1 VMSRDTGGVVNLTGT
16 YDTATDSLHLNGQGY
31 DLDGAFLPNAV
42 TVRLQGQY
50 TSPSDGGGFVA
61 LTGPRDSGVNVLCAA
76 YEESAATMWGTLNLA
91 IAGGAVAGFEV
102 VDGDT
107 SIVLLQGTAVGTVT
121 TTKAIAFTG
130 IEFSGNGSWN
140 TLTRHIEGV
149 WASPL
154 GHGTFSGDECLS
166 GTPQKN

>member
-1 VMSRDTGGVVNLTGT
+1 
-16 YDTATDSLHLNGQGY
+16 
-31 DLDGAFLPNAV
+31 V

-50 TSPSDGGGFVA
+50 TSPSGDGGFVA
-61 LTGPRDSGVNVLCAA
+61 LTGARNSVVHVFCAA
-76 YEESAATMWGTLNLA
+76 YEDSAATMWGTLNLA
-91 IAGGAVAGFEV
+91 IAGGAVAGFQV

-107 SIVLLQGTAVGTVT
+107 AIVLLQGTAVGTIT
-121 TTKAIAFTG
+121 TTKALAFTG

-140 TLTRHIEGV
+140 TLTHHIEGV

-166 GTPQKN
+166 GTPEKN